1 MLPALLGLLGS
12 GIAGTS
18 ALGGIAAGLSPL
30 AAGAIGS
37 GLGSFI
43 QTGDLGEGLKA
54 GLMSFAGG
62 KLMGSLMNSA
72 SSGAMASGTAPAA
85 ASSATPSA
93 IAPTESLRPMM
104 RPDAA
109 AAAIPKAGG
118 IMDIG
123 KRGFDFGKTA
133 EGIGSTVGSML
144 SPGVMPG
151 GVGVDS
157 SKDEIREVPG
167 GRDMSGVRFPRRGRR
182 STSEFDY
189 NFPGPYVR
197 PPTQAA
203 PITPAPES
211 RGATV
216 GTSPTGSAF
225 AGGGMLAP
233 YARPTMMG
241 METRLAAG
249 GLADL
254 AEIDVMEEMP
264 MDMPADMPMDMP
276 METPEESSTS
286 ASPND
291 KEVIVDAVKAIK
303 SGTPDDMNKVA
314 LANFVQ
320 RFGEEALMDLVDS
333 VQRGDFE
340 DIANANEGL
349 IKGPG
354 DAMEDLVPATNTE
367 NGEDILL
374 SGEEFIVPGDVVSGL
389 GNGSSEAGADELYKM
404 MDRVRVAR
412 TGTPEQPP
420 QIKAGGL
427 LPA

>member
-1 MLPALLGLLGS
+1 MLPTLLGLLGS

-72 SSGAMASGTAPAA
+72 SSGAMASGTAPVA

-93 IAPTESLRPMM
+93 TAVTESLRPMA

-109 AAAIPKAGG
+109 AAAIPEAGG

-151 GVGVDS
+151 GVRAGS
-157 SKDEIREVPG
+157 SQDEVREVPG
-167 GRDMSGVRFPRRGRR
+167 GRDMSGVRFPEPGSRR
-182 STSEFDY
+182 SRGTGEFNY

-197 PPTQAA
+197 PPTQAV
-203 PITPAPES
+203 PITPVPEPQ
-211 RGATV
+211 GATV

-264 MDMPADMPMDMP
+264 MDMP

-291 KEVIVDAVKAIK
+291 KEVIVNAVKAIK

-320 RFGEEALMDLVDS
+320 KFGEEALMDLVDS

>member
-12 GIAGTS
+12 GIAGTG

-93 IAPTESLRPMM
+93 TAVNESLRPMM

-151 GVGVDS
+151 GLGVDS
-157 SKDEIREVPG
+157 SEDEIREVPE

-197 PPTQAA
+197 PPTA
-203 PITPAPES
+203 
-211 RGATV
+211 